1 MAIRGVE
8 IRGRGHWWVGLAA
21 EKFLLRV
28 LKRYARDRVGFRSKG
43 CSAQVDNG
51 TSRPARPGP
60 VLVGRACVSWRGDS
74 GEFPEKVMSG
84 AGWAG
89 GGGTCGRQGVAQ
101 RISFTLILR

>member
-28 LKRYARDRVGFRSKG
+28 LKRYAGDRVGFKSKE

-51 TSRPARPGP
+51 TSRPAGPGP
-60 VLVGRACVSWRGDS
+60 VVERACVSWRGDS
-74 GEFPEKVMSG
+74 GEFPETVMSG
-84 AGWAG
+84 AGARGVPAG
-89 GGGTCGRQGVAQ
+89 SRVLPRESA
-101 RISFTLILR
+101 SL